1 MSKNKQRSAI
11 ITGVTGQVGSYLTE
25 FLLEKDYKVYGLKRR
40 TSNNSYGNINHLLNE
55 KNFEIVEGD
64 LSDLSSITS
73 VCKTTSPDEFYNLA
87 AQSEVGTSFS
97 QPFLTLESTGLGVLN
112 CLEAIKQTNKN
123 IKFFQASTSEMFG
136 GLSNGKAY
144 NESSPLHPRSPYGCV
159 KAYAHYTTINYRE
172 SYNMF
177 ACTGIMFNNE
187 SVPDYSPI
195 IIKKENEIDIL
206 PISKL
211 FKSLNHRYEGIKEEY
226 KNIKVWDGEAWTKV
240 LKGTFYKD
248 SKKELQLIQTREAC
262 CETTLEH
269 EFFDLNNKEVNNSNL
284 KVGDVL
290 FNVKWPENFAS
301 LNSDCLFA
309 KFLGF
314 VVGDGHI
321 SSRGK
326 IRLTGTDKNLL
337 LYYSDL
343 VTKKYGWK
351 VRIETHGPGSFK
363 NCVKDIWNIN
373 ISCDSNFGKWLRKEI
388 YLPDKTKK
396 IPKYILNSSK
406 EVKKAFFEG
415 YYDADGRK
423 AGHEKYKFKGFSTNS
438 PTLSLGLIYI
448 MKSFSS
454 QVPKCKCE
462 IKKDKKYY
470 TTQLRCENET
480 NRGKLL
486 RKNLKEIV
494 KIEKTNSSNGWFY
507 DIQTESGAF
516 ATGPNLIKIHNS
528 PRRGPYFVTQKIATA
543 AAKIFLKKQDYLYL
557 GNLQAFRDWSH
568 SKDIVRGIYSIMQY
582 EIPEDF
588 VLSSDETHSIEEFCN
603 LTFSYLNLNYKDYV
617 KIDPKFYR
625 PAEVHI
631 LKGDSSK
638 ARNLLNWKPECSFE
652 KLVQDMVE
660 SALQKEKNE

>member
-144 NESSPLHPRSPYGCV
+144 NESSPLHPRSPYGCA

-172 SYNMF
+172 SYNIF
-177 ACTGIMFNNE
+177 ACIGIMFNNE
-187 SVPDYSPI
+187 SS
-195 IIKKENEIDIL
+195 
-206 PISKL
+206 
-211 FKSLNHRYEGIKEEY
+211 
-226 KNIKVWDGEAWTKV
+226 
-240 LKGTFYKD
+240 
-248 SKKELQLIQTREAC
+248 
-262 CETTLEH
+262 
-269 EFFDLNNKEVNNSNL
+269 
-284 KVGDVL
+284 
-290 FNVKWPENFAS
+290 
-301 LNSDCLFA
+301 
-309 KFLGF
+309 
-314 VVGDGHI
+314 
-321 SSRGK
+321 
-326 IRLTGTDKNLL
+326 
-337 LYYSDL
+337 
-343 VTKKYGWK
+343 
-351 VRIETHGPGSFK
+351 
-363 NCVKDIWNIN
+363 
-373 ISCDSNFGKWLRKEI
+373 
-388 YLPDKTKK
+388 
-396 IPKYILNSSK
+396 
-406 EVKKAFFEG
+406 
-415 YYDADGRK
+415 
-423 AGHEKYKFKGFSTNS
+423 
-438 PTLSLGLIYI
+438 
-448 MKSFSS
+448 
-454 QVPKCKCE
+454 
-462 IKKDKKYY
+462 
-470 TTQLRCENET
+470 
-480 NRGKLL
+480 
-486 RKNLKEIV
+486 
-494 KIEKTNSSNGWFY
+494 
-507 DIQTESGAF
+507 
-516 ATGPNLIKIHNS
+516 
-528 PRRGPYFVTQKIATA
+528 RRGPYFVTQKIATA

-557 GNLQAFRDWSH
+557 GNLNSFRDWSY
-568 SKDIVRGIYSIMQY
+568 SGDIVRGIYLIMQHKT
-582 EIPEDF
+582 PEEF

-603 LTFSYLNLNYKDYV
+603 LAFSYFNLNYKDYV